1 MKPTASLPLEV
12 RDAMAAYA
20 RQLAARFGSRLRFV
34 LLFGSWARGEARED
48 SDVDVA
54 AVVDGVT
61 RKERRGAVGGA
72 PEGGIPAPSSGLATL
87 VPWDAFCVLPPHPG
101 TTPGAQS

>member
-54 AVVDGVT
+54 G
-61 RKERRGAVGGA
+61 VGGGVERHQGRGGGGGGA
-72 PEGGIPAPSSGLATL
+72 GGGIAPANTPAPLRL
-87 VPWDAFCVLPPHPG
+87 LREQVRFVPR
-101 TTPGAQS
+101 T